1 MRQRARFLRAGG
13 RFCCLLVLGSLLLA
27 LAACAPSQTPQDARL
42 DDLGHAFTVSEPSQV
57 AVCSG
62 SLAEIWVLAGG
73 QLCAVT
79 EDGFEQHG
87 LQLED
92 VPSLGSLKE
101 PSLEALLAV
110 EPDFVVLS
118 ANIDGHQA
126 ISQTL
131 DELNIPNALLNV
143 ETFEDYLRVLGL
155 FADITGREDLYRQNG
170 LDLQSRIDEILSGVP
185 EGAAP
190 EVLLIRAYSSGAKAK
205 GSDNMTGAMLK
216 DLGCVN
222 LADENPSVLEEL
234 SLEFILEE
242 DPDFIF
248 VTTMGSSDEAALEA
262 FASSFSSNP
271 AWASLRAVKD
281 GRFIVL
287 PKDLFHLKP
296 NARWP
301 ESYEMLA
308 ELLYGQ
314 A

>member
-1 MRQRARFLRAGG
+1 
-13 RFCCLLVLGSLLLA
+13 
-27 LAACAPSQTPQDARL
+27 
-42 DDLGHAFTVSEPSQV
+42 
-57 AVCSG
+57 
-62 SLAEIWVLAGG
+62 
-73 QLCAVT
+73 
-79 EDGFEQHG
+79 
-87 LQLED
+87 
-92 VPSLGSLKE
+92 
-101 PSLEALLAV
+101 
-110 EPDFVVLS
+110 
-118 ANIDGHQA
+118 
-126 ISQTL
+126 
-131 DELNIPNALLNV
+131 
-143 ETFEDYLRVLGL
+143 
-155 FADITGREDLYRQNG
+155 
-170 LDLQSRIDEILSGVP
+170 
-185 EGAAP
+185 
-190 EVLLIRAYSSGAKAK
+190 
-205 GSDNMTGAMLK
+205 MTGAMLK